1 MQSGITASPELHTAF
16 QTLLSSPTQRGLLAS
31 ISNETLVPITTIPST
46 SSNFTADLA
55 NLAPHLKPDA
65 ALYIL
70 LRRSPSTTSSPSSAT
85 ATFVAIT
92 YIPDRAP
99 VRQKTLFASTRL
111 TLLRELGSE
120 NFGESLFVT
129 EAEELSEAGWKRH
142 EAHGNAERPLTEEE
156 RNLEGIKEAEAR
168 EAGGTGGRKRVGGG
182 HLQINVGDGVEEAVR
197 GLGEEGEGDNL
208 VVLKIDIPTET
219 LYLDSTTTATPSTLS
234 SSISST
240 EPRYSF
246 YRHPAPDSSSPILF
260 IYTCPPSSK
269 IKDRM
274 IYAATKNAVTVLA
287 EKDWGLP
294 IARKL
299 EASEPEEISAES
311 IEAEFRPK
319 EEVKSGFARPK
330 RPGRR

>member
-1 MQSGITASPELHTAF
+1 MLH
-16 QTLLSSPTQRGLLAS
+16 L
-31 ISNETLVPITTIPST
+31 
-46 SSNFTADLA
+46 D
-55 NLAPHLKPDA
+55 
-65 ALYIL
+65 
-70 LRRSPSTTSSPSSAT
+70 STT
-85 ATFVAIT
+85 
-92 YIPDRAP
+92 
-99 VRQKTLFASTRL
+99 
-111 TLLRELGSE
+111 
-120 NFGESLFVT
+120 
-129 EAEELSEAGWKRH
+129 
-142 EAHGNAERPLTEEE
+142 
-156 RNLEGIKEAEAR
+156 
-168 EAGGTGGRKRVGGG
+168 
-182 HLQINVGDGVEEAVR
+182 
-197 GLGEEGEGDNL
+197 
-208 VVLKIDIPTET
+208 
-219 LYLDSTTTATPSTLS
+219 TTTATPSSLS

-246 YRHPAPDSSSPILF
+246 YRHSDPSSSSSSTSTQPILF

-274 IYAATKNAVTVLA
+274 IYAATKNAVAVLA

>member
-142 EAHGNAERPLTEEE
+142 EAHGDAERPLTEEE

-168 EAGGTGGRKRVGGG
+168 EAGGRAGGRG
-182 HLQINVGDGVEEAVR
+182 

-246 YRHPAPDSSSPILF
+246 YRHPAPDSSPILF

-287 EKDWGLP
+287 EKDWGLL